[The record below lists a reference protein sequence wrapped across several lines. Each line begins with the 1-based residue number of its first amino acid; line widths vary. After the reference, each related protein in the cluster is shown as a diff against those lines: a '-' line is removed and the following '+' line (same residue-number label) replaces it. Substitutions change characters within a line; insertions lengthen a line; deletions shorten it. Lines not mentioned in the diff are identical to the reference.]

1 MDNIIH
7 KKIREKNMTQI
18 ELARIIGIEQTYLN
32 HIINRKVTPTAPL
45 MARISC
51 ALEEPAEYLFI
62 TDHDY

>member
-7 KKIREKNMTQI
+7 KKIREKNITQS
-18 ELARIIGIEQTYLN
+18 EFARIIGIERTYLS

-45 MARISC
+45 MARIC
-51 ALEEPAEYLFI
+51 RALEEPVEYLFV